1 MPSAYGLSTLFI
13 FGPPHAIEYVCS
25 ICGNKSIGQKWAI
38 KLMNDLTDDGP
49 LNGCGKTTFELIN
62 HYLLVLMQD

>member
-1 MPSAYGLSTLFI
+1 MDGAT
-13 FGPPHAIEYVCS
+13 GP
-25 ICGNKSIGQKWAI
+25 

-49 LNGCGKTTFELIN
+49 LNGCEKTTFELIN